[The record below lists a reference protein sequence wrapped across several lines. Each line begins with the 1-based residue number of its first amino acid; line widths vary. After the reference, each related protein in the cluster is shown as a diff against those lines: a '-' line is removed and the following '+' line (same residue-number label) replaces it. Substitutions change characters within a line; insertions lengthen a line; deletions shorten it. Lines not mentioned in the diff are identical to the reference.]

1 MYYELAKSLKEM
13 DKKTESCKTL
23 ILLEEKYKG
32 NKFTKDPEK
41 IKNSLNCKSQ
51 D

>member
-13 DKKTESCKTL
+13 GKITESCKTL
-23 ILLEEKYKG
+23 TLLEQNYNN

-41 IKNSLNCKSQ
+41 IKDELNC

>member
-13 DKKTESCKTL
+13 DKNPEACKTL
-23 ILLEEKYKG
+23 TLLEENYKG

-41 IKNSLNCKSQ
+41 IKTNLNC
-51 D
+51 